1 MVVLSVIFPFGLP
14 LTSTNSY
21 PYMSSFFV
29 LYGVPTLLFSFIVGN
44 NVISLSFSYVT
55 YLTTRSP

>member
-1 MVVLSVIFPFGLP
+1 MVVPSVIFPFGLP

-21 PYMSSFFV
+21 PYMFSFFV
-29 LYGVPTLLFSFIVGN
+29 LYGVPTLLFSFIVGIN
-44 NVISLSFSYVT
+44 ITSLLFSYVT